1 MTVFIPVLPVEI
13 RAAVRSAQLAEA
25 YERAKEALA
34 VCDRI
39 DEVDDWA
46 DKAAA
51 LATYARQA
59 DNSDLENFARRIRA
73 RAVRRVGE
81 LLREYDGRGRRKTET
96 PPDICIRSRAEA
108 AEAAGISP
116 HKANVAARVASIP
129 RERFEE
135 IVEASP
141 APGTIF
147 LKKFARGNR
156 APSAPD
162 LTSGD
167 FRRASANSLVASLR
181 DVRWR
186 SRDYNRKTFAEVLK
200 AKPDDLACFLEVV
213 RFVAEVGRD
222 LQQAGLYDPLG

>member
-51 LATYARQA
+51 LATWTLDKQTIRTLKTLPAASAPGQFGA
-59 DNSDLENFARRIRA
+59 SASCFASMMGA
-73 RAVRRVGE
+73 GDE
-81 LLREYDGRGRRKTET
+81 KTET

-116 HKANVAARVASIP
+116 TQGERCRAGRVHSARAV
-129 RERFEE
+129 
-135 IVEASP
+135 
-141 APGTIF
+141 
-147 LKKFARGNR
+147 
-156 APSAPD
+156 
-162 LTSGD
+162 
-167 FRRASANSLVASLR
+167 
-181 DVRWR
+181 
-186 SRDYNRKTFAEVLK
+186 
-200 AKPDDLACFLEVV
+200 
-213 RFVAEVGRD
+213 
-222 LQQAGLYDPLG
+222 